1 MADNSK
7 NRLTNVNPK
16 GHNQNKLKPYPLKKV
31 KGLLRSGHYRINGNA
46 LISAED
52 DFNWG
57 PAEIMK
63 CLLKLNNRHYVDD
76 KKKNHY
82 YKTESH
88 TQFPNTKMDYYKA
101 EKIMEGFN
109 IYTHFYISPSGDTLV
124 ISSFKE
130 L

>member
-1 MADNSK
+1 MADNFK
-7 NRLTNVNPK
+7 NRLTDVNQK
-16 GHNQNKLKPYPLKKV
+16 GDNQNKLKPYPLKKV
-31 KGLLRSGHYRINGNA
+31 KGLLRSGHYRINQNA

-57 PAEIMK
+57 PADIMK

-76 KKKNHY
+76 NKKNHY
-82 YKTESH
+82 YKTEPH
-88 TQFPNTKMDYYKA
+88 TQFPNTNMDYYKA

-109 IYTHFYISPSGDTLV
+109 IYTHFYIHPSDGTLV